1 MKIKVLRNPRIFFFM
16 KLSLIKRLIK
26 KDFKNKLEK
35 A

>member
-1 MKIKVLRNPRIFFFM
+1 M

-35 A
+35 AWTKAQGKTSNIL